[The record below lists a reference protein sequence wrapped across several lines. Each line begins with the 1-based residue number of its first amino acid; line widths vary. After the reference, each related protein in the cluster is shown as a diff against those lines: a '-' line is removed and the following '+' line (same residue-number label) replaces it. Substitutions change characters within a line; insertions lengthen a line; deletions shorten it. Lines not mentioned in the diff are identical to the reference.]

1 MHKIIK
7 IVLIV
12 LGLLGTVLW
21 FMLPS
26 ADVPVTEASQN
37 SAMNLMF
44 VMTYILLAIAIIA
57 SLLFTLGKLFSSPE
71 SLKKT
76 LITLGGFVVIVV
88 IAYVFASGTDVDM
101 AGLAKNGI
109 HTTEGIVKTIGAGLN
124 VFWIMTAI
132 AIILLVVPGV
142 KKLFSK

>member
-12 LGLLGTVLW
+12 LGLAGAALW

-26 ADVPVTEASQN
+26 SDVPATEASQN

-57 SLLFTLGKLFSSPE
+57 SLLFTLAKLFSSPA

-76 LITLGGFVVIVV
+76 LITLGGFIVIVV
-88 IAYVFASGTDVDM
+88 IAYVFASDSDVDM
-101 AGLAKNGI
+101 AGLAKGGI
-109 HTTEGIVKTIGAGLN
+109 QTTEGTVKAIGAGLN

-132 AIILLVVPGV
+132 AVILMVVPGV
-142 KKLFSK
+142 KRLFSK

>member
-21 FMLPS
+21 FMLPGEE
-26 ADVPVTEASQN
+26 VPVTEASQN

-57 SLLFTLGKLFSSPE
+57 SLLFTLAKLFSSPQ

-76 LITLGGFVVIVV
+76 LITVGGFVVIVV

-109 HTTEGIVKTIGAGLN
+109 HTTEGTVKTIGAGLN

-132 AIILLVVPGV
+132 AVILLVVPGV

>member
-12 LGLLGTVLW
+12 LGLLGTLLW
-21 FMLPS
+21 FLLPGS
-26 ADVPVTEASQN
+26 DVPASEASQN

-44 VMTYILLAIAIIA
+44 VMTYVLLAIAIIA
-57 SLLFTLGKLFSSPE
+57 SLLFALAKLFSSPE

-76 LITLGGFVVIVV
+76 LLTLAGFVVVV
-88 IAYVFASGTDVDM
+88 VVAYVFASGSDVDI

-109 HTTEGIVKTIGAGLN
+109 HTTEGTVKAIGAGLN
-124 VFWIMTAI
+124 VFL
-132 AIILLVVPGV
+132 ILTLVAVVLMVIPGV
-142 KKLFSK
+142 KGLFSK